1 MMEEETRRIIMT
13 VEPATGKI
21 TKIEGE
27 NKETV
32 EEVKAEDIE
41 KTYQSENGFKY
52 AGTILYARINPRCFY
67 YYIGGR
73 IYKICF

>member
-1 MMEEETRRIIMT
+1 MEEETRRIIMT
-13 VEPATGKI
+13 VEPATRKI

-41 KTYQSENGFKY
+41 KTYQSENGFMKSVMMIVSKKM
-52 AGTILYARINPRCFY
+52 AGLWGFRHFNL
-67 YYIGGR
+67 
-73 IYKICF
+73 